1 MLPEFFDHAQAE
13 NVGYLCV
20 HRETGG
26 QDVSILTQAQ
36 KEILKSKSERSH
48 RPPEILTVACGGS
61 SCAKPEAPAMHL
73 P

>member
-26 QDVSILTQAQ
+26 QDVSILTQ
-36 KEILKSKSERSH
+36 KDILKRKIVKKS
-48 RPPEILTVACGGS
+48 S
-61 SCAKPEAPAMHL
+61 STRDSGCCLWWK
-73 P
+73 

>member
-26 QDVSILTQAQ
+26 QDVSILTQ
-36 KEILKSKSERSH
+36 KDILKRKIVKKS
-48 RPPEILTVACGGS
+48 S
-61 SCAKPEAPAMHL
+61 STRDSDCCL
-73 P
+73 

>member
-26 QDVSILTQAQ
+26 QDVSILTQTQ
-36 KEILKSKSERSH
+36 KELLKSKS
-48 RPPEILTVACGGS
+48 
-61 SCAKPEAPAMHL
+61 
-73 P
+73 